1 MKKINL
7 IGTIF
12 MCVAFLGALLWG
24 FSSHTAQSLS
34 RLQNIDKLSPS
45 LRGIVHLETS
55 DFGGISLY
63 ALESNA
69 LPWRIVAAALVLEEK
84 KAKPDQIINQ
94 KMLMKIL
101 ARFGFLVDAVAI
113 NKPSAIKRTNFDM
126 PLGFT
131 YGDIAPIGG
140 TKLRVVNLGC
150 AVCHAGTTYDAIG
163 NPQPERAWLGM
174 PNTSINLEAYV
185 QDIFHALKNNIKD
198 KQKLMATTQMLYP
211 RMSWLEVK
219 TLEYLIL
226 PMVKNR
232 IQHLGMSK
240 RALPFPNGVPGS
252 TNGVAALKFKL
263 GLSLKEN
270 GKGDYGIVSIPDL
283 ADRLWRTSLLTDGAY
298 APPSTKDRQRKTQ
311 LSDLDNEHIRSL
323 ARITT
328 FFTVPSMGVHPE
340 RAKTFVKEARE
351 VFYFLQKVYKPQTF
365 PGQLDLKS
373 AQRGSLT
380 YSENCS
386 SCHGI
391 YEWKKK
397 KPELI
402 LFPNWLGRVGTD
414 TLRAEVFNSDLVKRI
429 SETVYSNKII
439 AKSTQKYV
447 APPLGGLWASA
458 PYLHNGSVPTIYHLL
473 NPDQRPLQFLIGG
486 HALDFER
493 LGVKLT
499 NKGTYPDPYQPFS
512 KPIKFDVRKPGYS
525 NQGHTFG
532 SQLKNT
538 EKRDLIE
545 FLKLL

>member
-1 MKKINL
+1 MKKISL
-7 IGTIF
+7 VGTILI
-12 MCVAFLGALLWG
+12 CVAFLGTSLWV
-24 FSSHTAQSLS
+24 FSSHTAKSLS
-34 RLQNIDKLSPS
+34 QPSNVDQLAPS
-45 LRGIVHLETS
+45 LRGAAHLETS
-55 DFGGISLY
+55 DFGGLSLY

-84 KAKPDQIINQ
+84 KANPDQIINQ

-101 ARFGFLVDAVAI
+101 ARFGFLIDAVAI
-113 NKPSAIKRTNFDM
+113 NQPSIIKRTNFDM

-140 TKLRVVNLGC
+140 TNLRVANLGC
-150 AVCHAGTTYDAIG
+150 SACHAGTTYDALG
-163 NPQPERAWLGM
+163 YPQPNRAWLGM

-185 QDIFHALKNNIKD
+185 QAVFIALKNNIEN
-198 KQKLMATTQMLYP
+198 KQKLLATTKTLYP
-211 RMSWLEVK
+211 KINWLESK
-219 TLEYLIL
+219 TLQYFIL
-226 PMVKNR
+226 PIIKKRV
-232 IQHLGMSK
+232 QQLGTSK

-270 GKGDYGIVSIPDL
+270 GKGDNGIVSIPDL
-283 ADRLWRTSLLTDGAY
+283 ADRTWRTSLLTDGAY
-298 APPSTKDRQRKTQ
+298 AAPSTSNRRRETR
-311 LSDLDNEHIRSL
+311 LSDLDDKHLRSL
-323 ARITT
+323 ALITT

-340 RAKTFVKEARE
+340 QAKTFKKEATD
-351 VFYFLQKVYKPQTF
+351 VFYFLQKFYKSQTF
-365 PGQLDLKS
+365 PGEIDLKS
-373 AQRGSLT
+373 AQRGNFI
-380 YSENCS
+380 YHENCS

-391 YEWKKK
+391 YEWKKER
-397 KPELI
+397 PELI
-402 LFPNWLGRVGTD
+402 LFPNWLGQVGTD
-414 TLRAEVFNSDLVKRI
+414 TLRAEVFTSDLTKRI
-429 SETVYSNKII
+429 SETVYSNII
-439 AKSTQKYV
+439 KAKNTQKYA

-473 NPDQRPLQFLIGG
+473 NPDERPLQFLIGG

-499 NKGTYPDPYQPFS
+499 KKGTYPKTYKPFS
-512 KPIKFDVRKPGYS
+512 KPINFDTQKPGHH

-532 SQLKNT
+532 NQLENT